1 MEDQLYQNV
10 DLVQFYDYDNLWE
23 NEERYVQLAEKV
35 KSVLDLGCGTGRL
48 ASALAEKGK
57 DVVGVEYAQ
66 AMLERAKKR
75 SSEVKWVQGDART
88 IRLEQKFDL
97 IILSGH
103 VFQVFLTKEDRL
115 AVLETIKV
123 HLNEGGRYIFDS
135 RNPLVKDWLTWTKEE
150 SIRQFKHPLH
160 GQVTAWN
167 TYEGDARALT
177 YTTYYSIDNTQENFS
192 SQSTIAF
199 PSFNEIG
206 LLVADAGLGI
216 AEVFGD
222 WELNRYNEY
231 SEEIIWY
238 GYA

>member
-66 AMLERAKKR
+66 AMLEKAKKR

-135 RNPLVKDWLTWTKEE
+135 R
-150 SIRQFKHPLH
+150 
-160 GQVTAWN
+160 
-167 TYEGDARALT
+167 
-177 YTTYYSIDNTQENFS
+177 
-192 SQSTIAF
+192 
-199 PSFNEIG
+199 
-206 LLVADAGLGI
+206 LL
-216 AEVFGD
+216 
-222 WELNRYNEY
+222 
-231 SEEIIWY
+231 
-238 GYA
+238 